1 MKAVLPWIKEHASD
15 PVVFAKKRP
24 YEVINKVEFRKKNLP
39 VGTGCSLNI
48 AFFP

>member
-24 YEVINKVEFRKKNLP
+24 YEVINKVEFRKKTYLL
-39 VGTGCSLNI
+39 VQGVH
-48 AFFP
+48 